1 MINIKELKKLPIVM
15 LSMSRWDS
23 PISSASWSLAQEFS
37 RSQPV
42 FYVDYPYTFLDYKR
56 EKGLES
62 VKSRKQ
68 ALLGKGDSTRLLA
81 ENLRSITPPLMYP
94 INWLPPGN
102 TYNFAR
108 NLNNKKMASSI
119 KKALKA
125 HGFHDFILWNSFNP
139 IYLSS
144 FKGQLK
150 PKLSIYHSRDAIG
163 AINEYTK
170 KHGVSSEIEAI
181 ENYDLALASSTKLAK
196 DLTSYSKQDVL
207 LFANGGNIELFSKA
221 WKEVIEMPKDLA
233 AIPKPIIGYVGN
245 ICQRQDYVLLEKI
258 AQQNPDKSLVFIGP
272 REDHLHTEIKLD
284 KYSNVYF
291 LGPKNL
297 KILPDYL
304 SFFDCAIIPFLRND
318 LTESIYP
325 LKINEYLAAGQSVV
339 TTNFSDDIASFK
351 EVIWLANTHEEF
363 LSYINE
369 AIANQSLEI
378 KKKRFES
385 AKNNSWGK
393 RIASFWELVQQKV
406 VKN

>member
-1 MINIKELKKLPIVM
+1 MTNIKELKNLPIVM

-23 PISSASWSLAQEFS
+23 PISSASWSLAQEFA

-56 EKGLES
+56 EKELES
-62 VKSRKQ
+62 VKSRKL
-68 ALLGKGDSTRLLA
+68 ALLGKGDATRLLA
-81 ENLRSITPPLMYP
+81 ENLWSITPPLMFP
-94 INWLPPGN
+94 INWLPPGHAY
-102 TYNFAR
+102 TFVR

-144 FKGQLK
+144 FKGQLH
-150 PKLSIYHSRDAIG
+150 PKLSVYHSRDAIG
-163 AINEYTK
+163 AINEYTR

-181 ENYDLALASSTKLAK
+181 GKYDLALASSTKLAK
-196 DLTSYSKQDVL
+196 DLTNYSKKDVL
-207 LFANGGNIELFSKA
+207 LFANGGNIELFSRA
-221 WKEVIEMPKDLA
+221 WKEVIELPKDLA
-233 AIPKPIIGYVGN
+233 NIPKPIIGYVGN
-245 ICQRQDYVLLEKI
+245 ICQRQDYALLEKI

-272 REDHLHTEIKLD
+272 REDHLHTDIKMD
-284 KYSNVYF
+284 RFPNVYF

-363 LSYINE
+363 LAYIKT
-369 AIANQSLEI
+369 AIENQSLAI
-378 KKKRFES
+378 KRKRFES
-385 AKNNSWGK
+385 AENNSWGN
-393 RIASFWELVQQKV
+393 RIEMFWELVQQKV